1 MARFSMTG
9 LDEAIRQLD
18 LAADTI
24 KERAP
29 AAVLAGAR
37 VAQEAMRASVP
48 VETGELR
55 DSITVSDVRHTVADG
70 YYADVEP
77 TGNRKGQKKTTN
89 AQVGYVLEYGRSN
102 MPARPWMRP
111 AIERS
116 AEDVQRAMVNVLAGD
131 GA

>member
-37 VAQEAMRASVP
+37 VAQEALRASAP

-55 DSITVSDVRHTVADG
+55 DSITISEVRHTVADG
-70 YYADVEP
+70 YHVDVEP
-77 TGNRKGQKKTTN
+77 TGSRRGSKNNTN
-89 AQVGYVLEYGRSN
+89 AQVGHVLEYGRSN

-111 AIERS
+111 AIERC
-116 AEDVQRAMVNVLAGD
+116 AEDVQRAMVNVLAGEN
-131 GA
+131 A